1 MKVQQVGER
10 HRKMEEQYREV
21 CALFCENP
29 KTTEP
34 SVFFS
39 SFHKFIEAYK
49 YAERELERQCT
60 EEQSIKKAKM
70 IKAQNEKMRKN
81 AAANARLAAEVV
93 KRRRSEL
100 YDQNQNNIMMKTR
113 PMSSAISLEG
123 VKPTFDKLSLSY
135 PRASSLEN
143 LMDEEPDLPDELH
156 NNPLFRKTKL
166 CSDSDPDIL
175 EDKPTGQGNQGRSL
189 SLPINQNGGEFRQR
203 TYEIHSPKSPI
214 LLNGFR
220 GDLTPPS

>member
-1 MKVQQVGER
+1 
-10 HRKMEEQYREV
+10 MEEQYREV

-60 EEQSIKKAKM
+60 EEKSVKKAKM

-93 KRRRSEL
+93 QRRRSEL
-100 YDQNQNNIMMKTR
+100 YDRNQNVLFKER

-123 VKPTFDKLSLSY
+123 VKPSFDRLSLSY
-135 PRASSLEN
+135 PRATAIEN
-143 LMDEEPDLPDELH
+143 LMDESVETPNELH

-166 CSDSDPDIL
+166 SSDSDPDIL
-175 EDKPTGQGNQGRSL
+175 DDKPKHQGRSL
-189 SLPINQNGGEFRQR
+189 SLPVNQSGGEFRQR
-203 TYEIHSPKSPI
+203 TYQIHSPKSPVV
-214 LLNGFR
+214 NGFH
-220 GDLTPPS
+220 GDYLTPPPS